1 MNVIRQ
7 RSNDKITT
15 AGSSSLAT
23 WVVASFPLVFMY
35 QKPRGRWHNCL
46 QAECTSPNQPCR
58 RIKRNWKHGP
68 QQEKLTTG
76 FIIPWSTDGLAFLLN
91 AVCMSIF
98 TTRVRITKSE
108 VGVRVATTRG
118 VDLWSC
124 PAIQLLVLS
133 VCSRSMLGDASP
145 PVEKSVGRRPHAPL
159 QPSPRPM
166 TRHNSIDFQN
176 RISDCRA
183 HETASFSHHYQY
195 FLSHGI
201 N

>member
-7 RSNDKITT
+7 RSNNKITT

-23 WVVASFPLVFMY
+23 WVVASFPSVFMC

-91 AVCMSIF
+91 AMYEHIYYQGGNYQ
-98 TTRVRITKSE
+98 I
-108 VGVRVATTRG
+108 
-118 VDLWSC
+118 WSGG
-124 PAIQLLVLS
+124 PE
-133 VCSRSMLGDASP
+133 SP
-145 PVEKSVGRRPHAPL
+145 
-159 QPSPRPM
+159 QPM
-166 TRHNSIDFQN
+166 TRHNSIAFQN

-183 HETASFSHHYQY
+183 HETASFSHHYQH
-195 FLSHGI
+195 FLSFGI
-201 N
+201 D